1 MIRDYIKIIETQ
13 LMSKDKK
20 RNRVISTLVNKN
32 AKDDTFQEPLDS
44 EADKSDEKDKA
55 NRK

>member
-1 MIRDYIKIIETQ
+1 MIRDCIKIIETQ

-20 RNRVISTLVNKN
+20 RNRVIPTLVNKN
-32 AKDDTFQEPLDS
+32 AKDDTFQELLDK
-44 EADKSDEKDKA
+44 EVRKLDEKDKA

>member
-13 LMSKDKK
+13 LMNKDKK

-32 AKDDTFQEPLDS
+32 AKDDTFQELLDN
-44 EADKSDEKDKA
+44 EVRKLDEKDKA